1 MPDKTISTII
11 RERFDILSPT
21 ERKVARILLNK
32 YPLVGL
38 ETIAKIASK
47 ASVSDP
53 TVLRFFTKIGFDSFG
68 AFQDELRKELE
79 AQWQSP
85 INRRDSNQNEQK
97 RGIVDNYINN
107 MTKLMNQTANNLLTE
122 DFESVVEL
130 LAKPKHKVWLIGGH
144 ITGPLAEYFCYHLQ
158 SIRGNVTLI
167 RPRPDIWS
175 STLVDMGK
183 NDILVIFDVRRYSL
197 ELQQMIQLVVQRK
210 TKIILIT
217 DQWTSPL
224 AMYANITL
232 TAYTEGKSGWD
243 TNISVLLLIDALI
256 AEVNNAD
263 WEFTK
268 VRLQKIENLR
278 NQLNGND

>member
-1 MPDKTISTII
+1 MRDKTISTII

-38 ETIAKIASK
+38 ETIAKISAQ

-53 TVLRFFTKIGFDSFG
+53 TVLRFFAKLGFDSFG
-68 AFQDELRKELE
+68 AFQDELRRELE
-79 AQWQSP
+79 VQLQSP
-85 INRRDSNQNEQK
+85 IHRRDPNQNEQK
-97 RGIVDNYINN
+97 RGIFDNYTNN

-122 DFESVVEL
+122 DFESAVEL
-130 LAKPKHKVWLIGGH
+130 LTTPKHKVWLIGGN

-158 SIRGNVTLI
+158 SIRGNVSILKS
-167 RPRPDIWS
+167 RPDIWAG
-175 STLVDMGK
+175 TLVDMGK
-183 NDILVIFDVRRYSL
+183 SDILVIFDIRRYSS
-197 ELQQMIQLVVQRK
+197 ELQKMIKLAVHQK

-217 DQWTSPL
+217 DQWRSPL
-224 AMYANITL
+224 AMHANITL

-278 NQLNGND
+278 SQLNGND

>member
-1 MPDKTISTII
+1 MPDKTIAAII
-11 RERFDILSPT
+11 RERFEILSPT
-21 ERKVARILLNK
+21 ERKVARILLNQ

-38 ETIAKIASK
+38 ETIAQIATK
-47 ASVSDP
+47 ASVSGP
-53 TVLRFFTKIGFDSFG
+53 TVLRFFTKVGFDSFG

-79 AQWQSP
+79 VQLQSP
-85 INRRDSNQNEQK
+85 IHRRDPNQDNQK
-97 RGIVDNYINN
+97 RGFFSSYTTN
-107 MTKLMNQTANNLLTE
+107 MTKLMNQTANSLLTE
-122 DFESVVEL
+122 DFESTVEL
-130 LAKPKHKVWLIGGH
+130 LTKSKHRIWLIGGH

-158 SIRGNVTLI
+158 SIRGNVALI
-167 RPRPDIWS
+167 RPRPDIWAD
-175 STLVDMGK
+175 TLVDMGK
-183 NDILVIFDVRRYSL
+183 NDVLVIFDVRRYWL
-197 ELQQMIQLVVQRK
+197 ELQQMIQLAAHQK
-210 TKIILIT
+210 AKIILIT

-224 AMYANITL
+224 AIYADITL

-278 NQLNGND
+278 SKLSGND